1 MTLGITLPY
10 QRRLQYALFM
20 GAALAFPI
28 FGLINLIQYSQ
39 APRWTFL
46 MQGVSFMSGAF
57 CLWRA
62 SRWLYA
68 DVFIKFAELL
78 GSFTFLW
85 VTTVFCLTTPPELP
99 LLGVVGFTVTL
110 LYSALTGAPRHA
122 ARWCVV
128 SILLYWTVITARQ
141 LIPELNLHY
150 EMTALVILYIVPA
163 LVFIFF
169 TLIGADFNRSL
180 RSSLEKSAVLQFNL
194 QTREFQYQQLLQTMN
209 EGFVV
214 VDEHDTFLYVN
225 DKWCEI
231 FGYAREEILGQR
243 NEDILAYDAAN
254 LAELHQQ
261 NAKRSQNQR
270 STYELS
276 SVRKDGRK
284 ITVLVS
290 AMPNFDASG
299 IFHGALCVVMDITQR
314 KQMEEALKA
323 ERAMLS
329 QYVEER
335 TASLRAA
342 NEAIQRELVE
352 RQAAEKALRTAEE
365 QYRMLFNYVPIG
377 IYRSSLEGRQ
387 LRANPALVR
396 LNGYESEAEMLAN
409 VNDIAAEWYVNPAR
423 RDEFS
428 HSLAEQGSVAYFES
442 EIYRHKSRER
452 IWISETAILVRDS
465 EGRPLY
471 YQGTVEDISKRKQI
485 EQEQEYLM
493 RQLAQAV
500 RMKDEFLASMSHELR
515 TPLNSIL
522 GMAESLQEGIYGP
535 LNPRQHKAVTTIEAS
550 GLHLLALINDILDLA
565 KIEARGL
572 DLAYDWVDVKRI
584 CQECLGLIQPVA
596 SKKHLQ
602 VLLNL
607 DEHVTVFQADERR
620 LKQILLNLLSNA
632 VKFTPENGTIDL
644 SVIGNQDHAA
654 IRFTVCDTGVGIAHE
669 AMARLFK
676 PFVQLDSSLG
686 RQHEGT
692 GLGLAL
698 VYRMVELQGGSVTV
712 ESEVGQGSRFTVH
725 LPWIEPADNHD
736 ASSPKIDLPNTQAC
750 HCEPAVIETEA
761 AHSATAKASRPLI
774 LLADD
779 NHFTVHTV
787 ADYLRCKQFQVE
799 TVSDGVQALAKARLE
814 KPALILMDLQMPGM
828 DGLEATER
836 IRNDALLHQ
845 IPIIALT
852 ALAMPGDRD
861 RSFAAGVNAYLS
873 KPVNLNRLLEVIN
886 FQLAQV

>member
-1 MTLGITLPY
+1 MDEGSLNLQKAARERAYSMPLEEIEVADPALFETDTMWPYFERLRKEDPVHHSVHPEHGPYWSVTKYNDIMAVDTNHEVFSSEPAITIFEPADDFTMPMFIAMDPPKHDEQRKTVSPAVAPHNLEMMEPIIRERAGGILDSLPIGEEFDWVDKVSIELTTMTLATLFDFPWEERRKLTYWSDLVVGGPAIQQTVIPEGVDPDMYWRGELFKMVEYFQGLWNDRVGKEGGTDLISMLAHNDSTRGISMDEYHGTVVLLIIGGNDTTRNTISGSVYELNRNPD
-10 QRRLQYALFM
+10 QYAM
-20 GAALAFPI
+20 
-28 FGLINLIQYSQ
+28 
-39 APRWTFL
+39 
-46 MQGVSFMSGAF
+46 
-57 CLWRA
+57 
-62 SRWLYA
+62 
-68 DVFIKFAELL
+68 
-78 GSFTFLW
+78 
-85 VTTVFCLTTPPELP
+85 
-99 LLGVVGFTVTL
+99 
-110 LYSALTGAPRHA
+110 
-122 ARWCVV
+122 
-128 SILLYWTVITARQ
+128 
-141 LIPELNLHY
+141 
-150 EMTALVILYIVPA
+150 
-163 LVFIFF
+163 
-169 TLIGADFNRSL
+169 
-180 RSSLEKSAVLQFNL
+180 
-194 QTREFQYQQLLQTMN
+194 
-209 EGFVV
+209 
-214 VDEHDTFLYVN
+214 
-225 DKWCEI
+225 
-231 FGYAREEILGQR
+231 
-243 NEDILAYDAAN
+243 
-254 LAELHQQ
+254 
-261 NAKRSQNQR
+261 
-270 STYELS
+270 
-276 SVRKDGRK
+276 
-284 ITVLVS
+284 
-290 AMPNFDASG
+290 
-299 IFHGALCVVMDITQR
+299 
-314 KQMEEALKA
+314 
-323 ERAMLS
+323 
-329 QYVEER
+329 
-335 TASLRAA
+335 
-342 NEAIQRELVE
+342 
-352 RQAAEKALRTAEE
+352 
-365 QYRMLFNYVPIG
+365 
-377 IYRSSLEGRQ
+377 

-607 DEHVTVFQADERR
+607 DDHVTVFQADERR

-644 SVIGNQDHAA
+644 SVIGDQEHAA

-725 LPWIEPADNHD
+725 LPWIEPAANND
-736 ASSPKIDLPNTQAC
+736 ASSPKIDIPNTQAC
-750 HCEPAVIETEA
+750 HCEPAIIETEA
-761 AHSATAKASRPLI
+761 AYSATAKAARPLI

-828 DGLEATER
+828 DGL
-836 IRNDALLHQ
+836 
-845 IPIIALT
+845 
-852 ALAMPGDRD
+852 
-861 RSFAAGVNAYLS
+861 S
-873 KPVNLNRLLEVIN
+873 LLERLNALFSATFIESQFDQSN
-886 FQLAQV
+886 FQLLAVVQTIFILHPE